1 MEEFGPRH
9 TLLIYFQQGGIAMY
23 PLLLCSI
30 ASVAIAVERIW
41 ALYRAGRGTAELK
54 PSLAAL
60 ISKGHVGEV
69 VERCAGADSPLARL
83 MLAALT
89 APPGGPEQ
97 RHKALERALT
107 QEASNL
113 ERYLSVLATIGSVS
127 PFVGLFGTV
136 LGIMR
141 AFRDIGLAGA
151 AGGAVVAAG
160 IAEALIAT
168 AAGLFVAVIG
178 VVAYNHLMGWAQSIV
193 TQAQLS
199 AEELI
204 AQLEGSTKEPEAV
217 PTVSASAEV
226 S

>member
-1 MEEFGPRH
+1 MEELGPRL
-9 TLLIYFQQGGIAMY
+9 TLLVYFQQGGIAMY

-30 ASVAIAVERIW
+30 ASVAIGVERIW
-41 ALYRAGRGTAELK
+41 TLYRAGRGTAELR
-54 PSLAAL
+54 PLLAAL
-60 ISKGHVGEV
+60 IAERRVGEV
-69 VERCAGADSPLARL
+69 VERCRGADSPLARL

-89 APPGGPEQ
+89 APQGSPEQ

-107 QEASNL
+107 QEAGSL

-168 AAGLFVAVIG
+168 AAGLFVAVIA
-178 VVAYNHLMGWAQSIV
+178 VVAYNHLMGWTQSLL
-193 TQAQLS
+193 TQAQLA
-199 AEELI
+199 AEELLSR
-204 AQLEGSTKEPEAV
+204 LENATSEPDAV
-217 PTVSASAEV
+217 TAVSASAPV